1 MSKIFITGFNGYL
14 GSAICEKFNNEKIVK
29 IGNKKKIYN
38 REENILLE
46 FPKKINK
53 EDICIHLA
61 SISGNESEINKKAT
75 YETNVIWTQRICDL
89 GFKKII
95 FLSTSAVYGY
105 SDKYFLESDKL
116 NPTNYYIETKILGEE
131 IVKKNKDNLILRSAI
146 LMGPSPNTNWNLL
159 INLLVKEKKK
169 FKKSLI
175 IDPISY
181 RPYLDVNDAANAI
194 LDFTNRFAS
203 LSGIFNFGFSDM
215 NYNKFQIL
223 ELLKEIYG
231 PVDYEVVENDKNIY
245 PVGVRNYKINCD
257 GIKKFIKNK
266 TSIRKTLINLGEI
279 L

>member
-231 PVDYEVVENDKNIY
+231 SVDYEVVKNDKNIY

-257 GIKKFIKNK
+257 GIEKFIKNK